1 MSADQPPART
11 GAFAKPGSASF
22 SRLKPRQIVSVA
34 EARSSLLAE
43 SVFIEDCAP
52 HVEVGSQYVLRLA
65 YHLCGR
71 WDCHNGGCANMDDG
85 AALSRPTSG
94 REGDAPCGFLTFRFR
109 DGPSAVVIS
118 SVFDNPF
125 DVSRGEISDVANFDV
140 SYTGA
145 WFGRRMN
152 TLWFDA
158 DVGAL
163 ENLSFASPRLI
174 RVNSRF
180 PEPIGRYAQIA
191 GGGYEPPSGN
201 AIFTTSRGK
210 GQKGRSTGH
219 RRFPGAALCASMSA
233 IRTWA
238 SRGSCG
244 GEFS

>member
-1 MSADQPPART
+1 
-11 GAFAKPGSASF
+11 
-22 SRLKPRQIVSVA
+22 
-34 EARSSLLAE
+34 
-43 SVFIEDCAP
+43 
-52 HVEVGSQYVLRLA
+52 
-65 YHLCGR
+65 
-71 WDCHNGGCANMDDG
+71 
-85 AALSRPTSG
+85 LSRPTSG

-191 GGGYEPPSGN
+191 GGGYEPVRDEGEQASEDRDKPIWSV
-201 AIFTTSRGK
+201 I
-210 GQKGRSTGH
+210 QKGLIPLAFLMSFGALFVCERIST
-219 RRFPGAALCASMSA
+219 RAAGRAVLAFGLGW
-233 IRTWA
+233 TLLVVFY
-238 SRGSCG
+238 GLL
-244 GEFS
+244 